1 MRKKHG
7 TVRTA
12 FRPSGSVNRDRF
24 GWFGLFQP
32 LNDVVQL
39 LFFFFFFPLNGVV
52 LKRLQHIFFFP
63 PIRRRS
69 ALSQN
74 HSSETLSHFS
84 ITLNPH
90 LSLPLSKIT
99 LKSSHSQVS
108 ISPRAVA
115 LSQLSL
121 SPSRCRTSQL
131 SLFVTLSSHFVAQPL
146 SRVAVAA
153 QPRSQL
159 PRRRHTSAQVF
170 YLWYY
175 QYQRFRVAVNT
186 FSLFFWNF
194 FFFGYD
200 LSEIFVCGYVICL
213 SILGHIYLYIYG
225 P

>member
-12 FRPSGSVNRDRF
+12 IRPSGSVNRDRF

-39 LFFFFFFPLNGVV
+39 LFFFFFPLNGVV

-84 ITLNPH
+84 TLTRLCLSQKSLSNPH
-90 LSLPLSKIT
+90 T
-99 LKSSHSQVS
+99 LKSQSL
-108 ISPRAVA
+108 PRAVA

-121 SPSRCRTSQL
+121 SPSCRRTSQL
-131 SLFVTLSSHFVAQPL
+131 SLFVTLSSHFAAQPL

-159 PRRRHTSAQVF
+159 PRRRRSSAQVF

-175 QYQRFRVAVNT
+175 QYQ
-186 FSLFFWNF
+186 
-194 FFFGYD
+194 
-200 LSEIFVCGYVICL
+200 
-213 SILGHIYLYIYG
+213 
-225 P
+225 

>member
-12 FRPSGSVNRDRF
+12 VRPSGSVNRDRF

-39 LFFFFFFPLNGVV
+39 LFFFFFPLNGVV

-108 ISPRAVA
+108 ISPSRRRTIAAQSLRHSLVA
-115 LSQLSL
+115 ASL
-121 SPSRCRTSQL
+121 S
-131 SLFVTLSSHFVAQPL
+131 
-146 SRVAVAA
+146 
-153 QPRSQL
+153 
-159 PRRRHTSAQVF
+159 RRRRS
-170 YLWYY
+170 
-175 QYQRFRVAVNT
+175 VA
-186 FSLFFWNF
+186 
-194 FFFGYD
+194 
-200 LSEIFVCGYVICL
+200 
-213 SILGHIYLYIYG
+213 
-225 P
+225 

>member
-12 FRPSGSVNRDRF
+12 IRPSGSVNRDRF

-39 LFFFFFFPLNGVV
+39 LFFFFFPLNGVV

-108 ISPRAVA
+108 ISP
-115 LSQLSL
+115 
-121 SPSRCRTSQL
+121 SRRRTIA
-131 SLFVTLSSHFVAQPL
+131 AQPL
-146 SRVAVAA
+146 SLTLSHFAA
-153 QPRSQL
+153 QSLRHSLVALRSSASL
-159 PRRRHTSAQVF
+159 PRRRRSA
-170 YLWYY
+170 
-175 QYQRFRVAVNT
+175 A
-186 FSLFFWNF
+186 
-194 FFFGYD
+194 
-200 LSEIFVCGYVICL
+200 
-213 SILGHIYLYIYG
+213 
-225 P
+225 